1 MQHKNLE
8 VEGQSD
14 PFRLDHEM
22 KKLNQAARNLRHPD
36 NNGEDSVGVLIQVK
50 DFLSSLVTSI
60 SSIQEHIRSDNKEEA
75 ASELKDLVGDVGSI
89 VKTSSETK
97 QITGLER
104 LPDIP
109 QGDSALEGTSI
120 QDISA
125 SDLAPFLTSER
136 FDDMTDAGKD
146 VLQAFNDIDLAY
158 FTQYKSK
165 KDKKVKPEKKHFDF
179 RNDNIK
185 FDTAGGAGDFNFY
198 KSFDAA
204 SASQFNFGKS
214 SFDAK
219 QFKVNSKY
227 MRKGYSF
234 PKPKSFLPPHEH
246 DIVMM
251 KHKLRQHAIGDV
263 CLPQCARDDEECNC
277 QRSVPY

>member
-36 NNGEDSVGVLIQVK
+36 TNDENPVGVLFQVK
-50 DFLSSLVTSI
+50 DFMSSLVTSI
-60 SSIQEHIRSDNKEEA
+60 SSIQKHIRSDNKEEA
-75 ASELKDLVGDVGSI
+75 ASELKALVGDVDSI
-89 VKTSSETK
+89 AKTGRETK
-97 QITGLER
+97 KIVGLER
-104 LPDIP
+104 LPDIS
-109 QGDSALEGTSI
+109 QDDTALKGTSI

-125 SDLAPFLTSER
+125 SDLAPFLASER
-136 FDDMTDAGKD
+136 FDDMVDAGNQ
-146 VLQAFNDIDLAY
+146 VLQAFNDIDLAHLTLY
-158 FTQYKSK
+158 TQK
-165 KDKKVKPEKKHFDF
+165 KYEKVKPEKKQFDF
-179 RNDNIK
+179 GNDNIK
-185 FDTAGGAGDFNFY
+185 FDTAGAGHFNFD

-204 SASQFNFGKS
+204 SASEFDFGKS
-214 SFDAK
+214 FNAK
-219 QFKVNSKY
+219 QFQVNSNY

-263 CLPQCARDDEECNC
+263 CLPKCTRDDEECNC